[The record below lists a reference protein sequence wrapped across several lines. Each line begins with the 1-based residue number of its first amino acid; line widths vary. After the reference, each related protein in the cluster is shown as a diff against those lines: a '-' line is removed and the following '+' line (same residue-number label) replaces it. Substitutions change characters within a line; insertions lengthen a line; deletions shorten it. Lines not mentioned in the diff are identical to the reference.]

1 MLRFWMALI
10 IAAMPGTAFAGERLL
25 YKIGGA
31 DYEGY
36 RAKAHGTSKGL
47 VVIIHD
53 WDGLTDYEMKRADM
67 LAKMGYETFAF
78 DLFGAGNRPSDMATR
93 KAETQKLY
101 EDREKMRSL
110 MLGGLAEAR
119 KGGAGPA
126 VVIGYCFGG
135 AAVLELAR
143 SGKAENVKGYVTFHG
158 GVTTPPGQSYPAGT
172 APILIAHG
180 GADTAPSMQDIAKF
194 AKELETA
201 KITYTIEVYSSAP
214 HAFSV
219 FGGDRY
225 QKRADEKSWA
235 SFSEFLREM
244 LR

>member
-10 IAAMPGTAFAGERLL
+10 IAAISGTAFAGERVL
-25 YKIGGA
+25 YKVGGA

-36 RAKAHGTSKGL
+36 RAKADGTSKGL

-53 WDGLTDYEMKRADM
+53 WDGLTNYEMKRADM
-67 LAKMGYETFAF
+67 LAKMGYEAFAV
-78 DLFGAGNRPSDMATR
+78 DLFGVGNRLSDMPAR
-93 KAETQKLY
+93 KTETQKLY
-101 EDREKMRSL
+101 DDREKMRAL
-110 MLGGLAEAR
+110 ILGGLAEAR
-119 KGGAGPA
+119 KGEGPA

-143 SGKAENVKGYVTFHG
+143 SGKAENIKGYVTFHG
-158 GVTTPPGQSYPAGT
+158 GVTTPPGQNYPADT

-180 GADTAPSMQDIAKF
+180 GVDTAPSMQDVAKF
-194 AKELETA
+194 AQELETA
-201 KITYTIEVYSSAP
+201 KITYTIEVYSGAP

-235 SFSEFLREM
+235 SFSEFLHET